1 MALTSQPHLS
11 QHVLHHRHC
20 HVTFSVFLP
29 SLSLSLCL
37 CPFFIASSHY
47 ALLCL
52 ALFNFHI
59 SLSLS
64 LSLCSVFPP
73 LQQKQ
78 QYQQWLSDLQY
89 GEPFMNQWFKP
100 FFILLFKTLFLFLCS
115 SSSSSNIPNPLIIH
129 NNKLFLWVAFTPKP
143 LIFTP
148 LKTLLLLYQTQ
159 RNPIQVTKYPFHF
172 SSTYCFSLSGV
183 FPLFV
188 FSLLAYDYL
197 SMFIIYATT
206 MMHFFVCF

>member
-1 MALTSQPHLS
+1 
-11 QHVLHHRHC
+11 
-20 HVTFSVFLP
+20 VF
-29 SLSLSLCL
+29 
-37 CPFFIASSHY
+37 
-47 ALLCL
+47 L

-59 SLSLS
+59 YLS

-115 SSSSSNIPNPLIIH
+115 SSSSNIPNPLIIH

-159 RNPIQVTKYPFHF
+159 RNPIQVTNYYLFTFHQL
-172 SSTYCFSLSGV
+172 TV
-183 FPLFV
+183 FPFLG
-188 FSLLAYDYL
+188 FS
-197 SMFIIYATT
+197 
-206 MMHFFVCF
+206 HFLCLNF

>member
-64 LSLCSVFPP
+64 VPCFRRCNKSNNISSDSVTCNMENHSWINDSNHSSF
-73 LQQKQ
+73 
-78 QYQQWLSDLQY
+78 YSSS
-89 GEPFMNQWFKP
+89 
-100 FFILLFKTLFLFLCS
+100 TLFLFLCS
-115 SSSSSNIPNPLIIH
+115 SFSSNTPNPLIISQS
-129 NNKLFLWVAFTPKP
+129 FIT
-143 LIFTP
+143 T
-148 LKTLLLLYQTQ
+148 T
-159 RNPIQVTKYPFHF
+159 
-172 SSTYCFSLSGV
+172 
-183 FPLFV
+183 
-188 FSLLAYDYL
+188 L
-197 SMFIIYATT
+197 SMG
-206 MMHFFVCF
+206 CFHSKTAHLHSPEDPPTALPDSKKPDPGN